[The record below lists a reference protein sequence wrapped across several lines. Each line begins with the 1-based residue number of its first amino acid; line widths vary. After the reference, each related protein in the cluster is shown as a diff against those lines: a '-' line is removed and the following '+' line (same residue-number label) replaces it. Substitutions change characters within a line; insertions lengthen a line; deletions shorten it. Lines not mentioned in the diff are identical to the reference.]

1 VDTLREDADKLM
13 SVFQAGAAAGMSSG
27 DWVVFVGPE
36 GGYQMIAGYGGSL
49 ESLQWDKGATRAW
62 SVSRRGSRLVVEG
75 RTSTDRCLIEN
86 AAPMQQAKTV
96 LGQVALY
103 RI

>member
-1 VDTLREDADKLM
+1 MLREDADKLM
-13 SVFQAGAAAGMSSG
+13 SVLQAGTEAGMSSG

-36 GGYQMIAGYGGSL
+36 GGYQMIAGYGGTL

-62 SVSRRGSRLVVEG
+62 SVGRRGSRLVVEG
-75 RTSTDRCLIEN
+75 RTSTDRCRIES
-86 AAPMQQAKTV
+86 AAPNQQARTMV
-96 LGQVALY
+96 GQAALY